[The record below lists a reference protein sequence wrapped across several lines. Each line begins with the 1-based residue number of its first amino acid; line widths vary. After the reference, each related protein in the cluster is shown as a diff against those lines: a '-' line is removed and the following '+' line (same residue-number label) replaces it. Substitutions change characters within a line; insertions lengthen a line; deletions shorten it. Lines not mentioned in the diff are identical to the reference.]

1 MKHTTL
7 LSIYKIVL
15 NDSTITHNDFV
26 RIVEQ
31 LKQFNGKAE
40 VIKQYKKVED
50 AYKNLITPRKA
61 GRPKGSKNKSKQL
74 SPNHFVVKEPYETIA
89 EFKQRQKE
97 ENGE

>member
-40 VIKQYKKVED
+40 VIKQYKKVEV
-50 AYKNLITPRKA
+50 AYKNLVAPRKV
-61 GRPKGSKNKSKQL
+61 GRPKGSKNKPRPTK
-74 SPNHFVVKEPYETIA
+74 NHIVAKEPFETYA
-89 EFKQRQKE
+89 EFKKREKE
-97 ENGE
+97 ENGK